1 MSGLVTVF
9 ALVGFGGIVAAPA
22 ANACTVNPTQNC
34 ESNFTPGTE
43 QEVRDSAQ
51 CLVTGGA
58 ASIGGPKAGLA
69 AYGACQVNNI
79 ID

>member
-1 MSGLVTVF
+1 MSGLAAVF

-22 ANACTVNPTQNC
+22 ANACTVNPTPNC
-34 ESNFTPGTE
+34 ESNYTPGTE
-43 QEVRDSAQ
+43 QEFKDSAK

-58 ASIGGPKAGLA
+58 ASLAGPKPGLA